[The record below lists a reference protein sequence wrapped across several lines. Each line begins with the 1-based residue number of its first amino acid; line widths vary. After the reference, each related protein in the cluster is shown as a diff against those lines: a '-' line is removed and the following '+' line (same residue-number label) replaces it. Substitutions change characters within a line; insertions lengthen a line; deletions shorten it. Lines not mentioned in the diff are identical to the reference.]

1 MRALRW
7 LTLLAL
13 APSLLGADRFEGLSD
28 PDPRRRVLAYRALE
42 GGDAARETAD
52 QIAAALTTE
61 DEPEVRAAARDA
73 MARLPLEQED
83 LIALLAESDY
93 VVSRA
98 WAAWALG
105 RYRSPAAVEALLAAA
120 GDPSEDV
127 RREVYGALG
136 HIGDRA
142 ALPALSRAAVRE
154 PSATLRARAEQAA
167 LDVASGRGRGLDV
180 PTELA
185 LLEGGAPE
193 DRIRAARVLGES
205 GDWRALGP
213 LLAAA
218 RGGSPE
224 LRAAALLA
232 LGHLGNH
239 RAVQPLTELAAST
252 SGELR
257 YHAVAALANLGDQAA
272 VPALEA
278 LLDDPDFT
286 TRQLAIRALSWIG
299 APGTAERAAALLDD
313 PAEQV
318 RIEAVLALGE
328 SGERERIRA
337 LVLAGADPS
346 PFVRAEAARFLG
358 ESGEAAAV
366 PALIELL
373 EDRDALVRLSAADGL
388 VTLGAVEALPALER
402 AADKAR
408 GDEQRAHIE
417 AAVRALGGSL

>member
-1 MRALRW
+1 MRALW
-7 LTLLAL
+7 LPLLAL
-13 APSLLGADRFEGLSD
+13 APLLLGADRLDELRD
-28 PDPRRRVLAYRALE
+28 PDPRRRVLAYRDLGE
-42 GGDAARETAD
+42 VGDARAAMDR
-52 QIAAALTTE
+52 IAAALATE

-83 LIALLAESDY
+83 LIALLTGSDY

-105 RYRSPAAVEALLAAA
+105 RYRSPAATEALLAAA

-136 HIGDRA
+136 RIGDRA

-167 LDVASGRGRGLDV
+167 LDIASGRGRGLDV

-193 DRIRAARVLGES
+193 DRVRAARVLGES

-218 RGGSPE
+218 RSGSPE

-257 YHAVAALANLGDQAA
+257 YHAVAALANLGDPAA

-278 LLDDPDFT
+278 MLSDPDPT
-286 TRQLAIRALSWIG
+286 ARQLAIRALGWIG
-299 APGTAERAAALLDD
+299 APGTAERAASLLGD
-313 PAEQV
+313 PAEEV
-318 RIEAVLALGE
+318 RIEAVLALGASRE
-328 SGERERIRA
+328 PERLQALERA
-337 LVLAGADPS
+337 AADPS

-358 ESGEAAAV
+358 ESGEAAVAQV
-366 PALIELL
+366 LIDLL

-388 VTLGAVEALPALER
+388 VSLGAVEALPALER
-402 AADKAR
+402 AADRAR

-417 AAVRALGGSL
+417 AAVRALGGSP